1 MMFTQSAYAEALDYI
16 FSRTNF
22 ERKQMPKYAMTTLD
36 LSRTRRLL
44 AALDNPLHH
53 FPVLLIAG
61 TKGKGSTAA
70 ISHSILCAAGYKAGL
85 YSSPHLHTF
94 RERIRVGHQLIS
106 PERVIAL
113 AEEIRPHADKIE
125 GLTAW
130 EVMTALAFLTF
141 AQEQVEVAVLEVG
154 LGGRLDAT
162 NVTEPAV
169 SVITSISYDHVHL
182 LGNTLTL
189 IAREKAG
196 IIRPGGTVI
205 SAPQYP
211 EAMSAIEAVCREQNA
226 RLTVVGDEVAWRVGR
241 ASLAGQTFYLA
252 GESYSLPL
260 LGRHQTTNA
269 VTAITAVQA
278 LAEKLGLTI
287 TSEAMQ
293 TGVAG
298 VNWPGRLEIL
308 SREPLVLVDS
318 AMNGD
323 SAEKLRDTL
332 ADYFPGRSLLLV
344 FGASNDHDYAVM
356 LQALLPSARRAI
368 MTQANHPRATPP
380 ETLAQTA
387 QALGYRVSL
396 AQTVA
401 EALALALESG
411 EDRDLVCVAGSLFCV
426 ADARLAWAERAG
438 LPLPET
444 DPQ

>member
-1 MMFTQSAYAEALDYI
+1 MPTQSAYAEALNYI

-22 ERKQMPKYAMTTLD
+22 ERKQMPKYGLTTLD
-36 LSRTRRLL
+36 LSRTRALL
-44 AALDNPLHH
+44 AALDNPHRR

-70 ISHSILCAAGYKAGL
+70 ISHSILCAAGYKTGL

-94 RERIRVGHQLIS
+94 RERIRVGPDLIS
-106 PERVIAL
+106 PEQVVAFTGQ
-113 AEEIRPHADKIE
+113 IRPHADKIE

-130 EVMTALAFLTF
+130 EVMTALAFLAF
-141 AQEQVEVAVLEVG
+141 AQAEVDVAVLEVG

-211 EAMSAIEAVCREQNA
+211 EAMSAIEAACLEQNA
-226 RLTVVGDEVAWRVGR
+226 RLTVVGDETSWRVGR
-241 ASLAGQTFYLA
+241 TSLAGQTFYLA
-252 GESYSLPL
+252 GQKYTLPL
-260 LGRHQTTNA
+260 LGRHQIANA
-269 VTAITAVQA
+269 VTAITSVRA
-278 LAEKLGLTI
+278 LAEKLGLAVAP
-287 TSEAMQ
+287 EAEQ
-293 TGVAG
+293 AGVAG
-298 VNWPGRLEIL
+298 VNWPGRLEVL

-323 SAEKLRDTL
+323 SAEKLRDAL
-332 ADYFPGRSLLLV
+332 AGYFPGRRLILI
-344 FGASNDHDYAVM
+344 FGSSNDHDYAVM
-356 LQALLPSARRAI
+356 LQALLPAARRAI
-368 MTQANHPRATPP
+368 VTQANHPRATPP

-387 QALGYRVSL
+387 LALGYRPEQ
-396 AQTVA
+396 AQSVA
-401 EALALALESG
+401 EALSLALTG
-411 EDRDLVCVAGSLFCV
+411 AEDRDLVCVAGSLFCV
-426 ADARLAWAERAG
+426 ADARLAWAVRAG

-444 DPQ
+444 DPL